1 MIDETRGVGI
11 GIDTM
16 GYQDPPDELEPD
28 DDEQISVS
36 PRWSLGEKLEEL
48 LQRGSGYRIR
58 GGHSHEVSHVDLG
71 RAELDDGTFCVDL
84 LIGIEDGI
92 DPLKE
97 TLEAL
102 RRIVNAAERAGVIR

>member
-1 MIDETRGVGI
+1 MIDDRNL

-16 GYQDPPDELEPD
+16 GYQDPPDEPEPD
-28 DDEQISVS
+28 EDEEPINVS
-36 PRWSLGEKLEEL
+36 PRWSLGEQFEEL

-58 GGHSHEVSHVDLG
+58 NGHSHEVSHVDLG

-84 LIGIEDGI
+84 LIGIESGL

-102 RRIVNAAERAGVIR
+102 RRIVAAAERAGVLK